1 MHLPCVIAKI
11 NISKQRNDAKFMLL
25 MQILR
30 IMFLRFFKYDTYS
43 QLTKKKRRKK
53 KEYRQYYQE
62 IIISSS
68 YAIDACKAHAISS
81 ERRHV

>member
-1 MHLPCVIAKI
+1 MHLPRVIAKI

-30 IMFLRFFKYDTYS
+30 IMFLRFFKYDTYP
-43 QLTKKKRRKK
+43 QLTKKGGK

>member
-1 MHLPCVIAKI
+1 MHLPRVIAKI

-43 QLTKKKRRKK
+43 QLTKKKEEK